1 MRIGITQRISKD
13 PDYGELRD
21 ALSHDWIDYLTNIL
35 PDAVLIPIPNKREV
49 LDHWLNEMRL
59 DALFLSN
66 GNDLGEFSRRDILEE
81 RLIRYAVDRLI
92 PVLGFCRGFQI
103 LNKYFGGTLT
113 LDLKQAIGVSH
124 VNIEHNVIITDQN
137 FANLMGKEEFKVNS
151 FHNHGVLLD
160 GLSSSLKTFAIA
172 KDSVVEGFFHPELPI
187 LGIQWH
193 PERQNNCELENKILI
208 ESMMTERK
216 VWQ

>member
-13 PDYGELRD
+13 PEHGELRD

-49 LDHWLNEMRL
+49 PDNWLNEIKL
-59 DALFLSN
+59 DALVLSN
-66 GNDLGEFSRRDILEE
+66 GNDLGEYSRRDTLEE
-81 RLIRYAVDRLI
+81 RIIRYAVERLI

-103 LNKYFGGTLT
+103 LNQYFGGTLT
-113 LDLKQAIGVSH
+113 LDLKQSIGMSH
-124 VNIEHNVIITDQN
+124 VNIEHNVIITEQY
-137 FANLMGKEEFKVNS
+137 FSNLIGKEEFKVNS

-160 GLSSSLKTFAIA
+160 GLSSSLKTFALA
-172 KDSVVEGFFHPELPI
+172 KDSVVEGFFHRELPI

-208 ESMMTERK
+208 ESMMTESK
-216 VWQ
+216 LWQ